1 VTTDAA
7 QERLDQMR
15 ERVHARCVACGST
28 NGHVPQLRFIAA
40 RDGRVEAWFRGG
52 ATFQS
57 YDGILHGGV
66 IATLLDAA
74 MTNCLF
80 SQGRCGVTGE
90 LTVRFRHP
98 VASGEQSR
106 LRAWI
111 ERSTP
116 PLFVL
121 RAELWQSQDLRATG
135 VGKFMECREEDLLR
149 MTMPQTMQ
157 AVRGSR

>member
-1 VTTDAA
+1 VIINAA

-15 ERVHARCVACGST
+15 ERFHARCVACGSS
-28 NGHVPQLRFIAA
+28 NGHVPQLRFQAA
-40 RDGRVEAWFRGG
+40 DDGSVEAWFRGG
-52 ATFQS
+52 TTFQS

-80 SQGRCGVTGE
+80 AQSRCGVTGE

-98 VASGEQSR
+98 VVSGEPSQ
-106 LRAWI
+106 LKAWI
-111 ERSTP
+111 ERATP

-121 RAELWQSQDLRATG
+121 RAELWQFDRCRATAI
-135 VGKFMECREEDLLR
+135 GKFMECCEADLLKT
-149 MTMPQTMQ
+149 MT
-157 AVRGSR
+157 R

>member
-1 VTTDAA
+1 MITEAA

-15 ERVHARCVACGST
+15 DRVHARCVACGST
-28 NGHVPQLRFIAA
+28 NGHVPQLRFTAA
-40 RDGRVEAWFRGG
+40 PDGSVEALFRGG

-98 VASGEQSR
+98 VVSNEPSR
-106 LRAWI
+106 LRAWL
-111 ERSTP
+111 ERATP

-121 RAELWQSQDLRATG
+121 RAELRQSQEIRATG
-135 VGKFMECREEDLLR
+135 IGKFMECREEDLLR
-149 MTMPQTMQ
+149 MTM
-157 AVRGSR
+157 R